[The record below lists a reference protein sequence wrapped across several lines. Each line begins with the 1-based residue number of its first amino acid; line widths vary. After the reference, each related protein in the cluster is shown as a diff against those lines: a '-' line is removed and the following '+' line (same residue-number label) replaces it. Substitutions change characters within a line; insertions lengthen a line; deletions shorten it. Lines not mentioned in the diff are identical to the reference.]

1 MSRHYALLV
10 ALFLTSAAVN
20 ASEISDPTR
29 PSGSIVANVERGA
42 VGVWRLNA
50 TRITPTQRSAVINGI
65 KVAEGGDIGGARV
78 LYISHAQVQLL
89 AQGEILNLH
98 LQPTQVKKSR

>member
-1 MSRHYALLV
+1 MIRHYAVLV
-10 ALFLTSAAVN
+10 ALFLISVTVN
-20 ASEISDPTR
+20 ASGLSDPTR
-29 PSGSIVANVERGA
+29 PSGSISASAESGA

-78 LYISHAQVQLL
+78 LRISHAQVQLQS
-89 AQGEILNLH
+89 QGEILNLQ

>member
-1 MSRHYALLV
+1 MSRHHAVLV
-10 ALFLTSAAVN
+10 ALCLTSVAVN
-20 ASEISDPTR
+20 ASGLSDPTR
-29 PSGSIVANVERGA
+29 PNGSVAASVEPGA
-42 VGVWRLNA
+42 IGVWRLNA

-78 LYISHAQVQLL
+78 LRISHAQVQLQS
-89 AQGEILNLH
+89 QGEILNLQ

>member
-1 MSRHYALLV
+1 MSRHNVVLV
-10 ALFLTSAAVN
+10 ALFLTCASVN

-29 PSGSIVANVERGA
+29 PSGSITATTELGSA
-42 VGVWRLNA
+42 GVWQLNA
-50 TRITPTQRSAVINGI
+50 TRITPTQRTAVINGI

-78 LYISHAQVQLL
+78 LRISHARVQLQS
-89 AQGEILNLH
+89 QGKILNLQ